1 MCLAFC
7 LVLGKL
13 RTKVTISSALAG
25 YRGDKTAVFQDQ
37 QLPELSIS
45 GSAMHVHVIV
55 TLSVKWS
62 QTLIIYC
69 LSPPLAWKAGI
80 LSLLLIVVCPIT
92 GRMPNIL
99 LVIDIQGVRMGHK
112 FEGYFKR

>member
-13 RTKVTISSALAG
+13 RTKVTVSSALAG

-45 GSAMHVHVIV
+45 GSAMHVHAIV
-55 TLSVKWS
+55 TLSVKRS
-62 QTLIIYC
+62 QTHNLLSISSTSMEGRNFVSFIDCCMSSNWKNAQHII
-69 LSPPLAWKAGI
+69 G
-80 LSLLLIVVCPIT
+80 
-92 GRMPNIL
+92 
-99 LVIDIQGVRMGHK
+99 D
-112 FEGYFKR
+112 